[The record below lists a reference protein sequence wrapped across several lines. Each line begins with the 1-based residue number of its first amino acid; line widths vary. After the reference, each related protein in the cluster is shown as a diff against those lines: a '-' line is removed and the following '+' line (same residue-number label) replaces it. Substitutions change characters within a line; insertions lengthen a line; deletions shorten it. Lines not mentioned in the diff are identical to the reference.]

1 MPYKNTTLCF
11 KWFQEVWNNGRESAI
26 SELLADQTTIHGISD
41 ADGAEVK
48 GLQSFKKFYNGF
60 RNDFS
65 NIHVDVQEV
74 LTQEDFESAHC
85 TVTAKH
91 TKSGNEVKFG
101 GIVMVRIDGGK
112 IVESWN
118 HFDFLTMYKQIG
130 YDLVDKNPVQV

>member
-26 SELLADQTTIHGISD
+26 SELMADQTIIHGISD
-41 ADGAEVK
+41 AGADVK
-48 GLQSFKKFYNGF
+48 GFESFKKFHQSF
-60 RNDFS
+60 HNDFS
-65 NIHVDVQEV
+65 NIHVDVEEV

-91 TKSGNEVKFG
+91 TKSGNDVKFG
-101 GIVMVRIDGGK
+101 GIVMARIDDGK

-118 HFDFLTMYKQIG
+118 YFDFLTMYKQIG
-130 YDLVDKNPVQV
+130 YDLVDKNPVHA

>member
-26 SELLADQTTIHGISD
+26 SELLSDQTIIHGIAD
-41 ADGAEVK
+41 PDGAEEM
-48 GLQSFKKFYNGF
+48 GLQGFKKFYNSF

-65 NIHVDVQEV
+65 NIQAQVEEV
-74 LTQEDFESAHC
+74 VTQEDFESAHC

-91 TKSGNEVKFG
+91 AKTGKDVKFS
-101 GIVMVRIDGGK
+101 GIVLVRIDGGK

-118 HFDFLTMYKQIG
+118 HFDFLTLYKQIG
-130 YDLVDKNPVQV
+130 YDLVEKNPVQV